1 MEDKGDK
8 DIAEIDGINLKAG
21 VSNIG
26 RSMDIYISILKTYY
40 KETMTK
46 ANELHEII
54 ENKNIQLFTTYV
66 HGLKVQVPA

>member
-26 RSMDIYISILKTYY
+26 RSMDIYISIL
-40 KETMTK
+40 
-46 ANELHEII
+46 I
-54 ENKNIQLFTTYV
+54 ERPLMC
-66 HGLKVQVPA
+66 P